1 MNDPQQSLKLPVDWF
16 CQQSRAEGGFC
27 HQKYF
32 IFMQSAL
39 PVFSF
44 CSLLWFKIF
53 KGLSHYFQWRL
64 IASDLSL
71 EKIALTT
78 VQKTEAKCR
87 VRNIEL
93 EDDNQKA
100 MTEVHASDIISPP
113 CDGDGGNGKHGWIW
127 DLVRRQDRQALIWI
141 WRTRQ
146 TIVLTNRKMPFI
158 GLRNHRKGPVLPFL
172 NFLPLVHRMDI
183 MNVV

>member
-1 MNDPQQSLKLPVDWF
+1 MNDPQQRLKLPVDWF
-16 CQQSRAEGGFC
+16 CQQNRPECGFC

-44 CSLLWFKIF
+44 WFLLWFKNF
-53 KGLSHYFQWRL
+53 KGLSHYFHWRL
-64 IASDLSL
+64 IASDLNL

-78 VQKTEAKCR
+78 VQKIEAR
-87 VRNIEL
+87 WGVRNIEL

-127 DLVRRQDRQALIWI
+127 DLVRRQDRQELIWI
-141 WRTRQ
+141 WRRRH
-146 TIVLTNRKMPFI
+146 IIILTNRKMPFI
-158 GLRNHRKGPVLPFL
+158 GLRNHRKGPVLSLF
-172 NFLPLVHRMDI
+172 
-183 MNVV
+183 